1 MPDGLVF
8 EVKGVPRAQP
18 RGRHV
23 GGHVVSTT
31 GPARRFRLAVKEA
44 ATLAGLAAMPDGRGG
59 IRPILCAVELVLV
72 VRYPT
77 KKPAMVGHWRTA
89 IRDRDASNV
98 VKLVEDAI
106 VDAGVL
112 GDDGQIAR
120 LGPIDQVWCLPG
132 DEGVSVAIRA
142 LCARTGAARGVS
154 GTVVAPEGA
163 IAPQGRTGAF
173 TDAPG
178 WLG

>member
-120 LGPIDQVWCLPG
+120 LGPMDQVWCLPG

-142 LCARTGAARGVS
+142 LGARTGGARGVG

-163 IAPQGRTGAF
+163 RASQGRTGAF
-173 TDAPG
+173 TDVPG